1 MKRDE
6 ILDALFE
13 IVDEHEVYEF
23 AKTYAYTN
31 DTFAKLL
38 KKRFQ
43 KHLPSEDKAPKKDE
57 ILKAIERCFDNEI
70 EYPSYG
76 RYNSW
81 EPEFQNW
88 FAVGRDIQRV
98 QRQLKMLVDSGHE
111 ALALDLAL
119 TLLEKGGKEYEE
131 EWNCGNEDLDWEDLH
146 IDETL
151 AIIRSAF
158 ASGKIAAKRQLE
170 VCQQLEQMERMEA
183 YDNSDFND
191 IIEET
196 RERLLTDDER
206 IDIRRKA
213 FQTAVGDYSR
223 ESAAKEL
230 WDYLIRLGR
239 DEEAVAFYKK
249 NSKIHDLR
257 TKYVGWLVEKGKLPD
272 AIKELDEGLVKIT
285 DEPGQRISWEQ
296 YKMEIYEKM
305 GDREHVISQA
315 EWLFLHGND
324 TMAYYKKLKG
334 LIPVGEWS
342 ETLRSLLSK
351 RNTIH
356 TSTLAEIYD
365 KEKWFDDLYKLMMGD
380 FYDLLPY
387 LNRYAKHLSVEQQKD
402 VVGRM
407 EPILRKMAEN
417 QMGRDRYREL
427 TEKLNTLGKCCPPG
441 RALATQL
448 VADFRVKYR
457 NRPAMLDELSKFK

>member
-13 IVDEHEVYEF
+13 IVEEHEVYEF
-23 AKTYAYTN
+23 AKTYAYTD

-43 KHLPSEDKAPKKDE
+43 RHLPSEDKAPTKNE
-57 ILKAIERCFDNEI
+57 MLKAIERCFNHEI
-70 EYPSYG
+70 EYPSYD

-81 EPEFQNW
+81 EPEFQDW

-111 ALALDLAL
+111 VLALDLAL
-119 TLLEKGGKEYEE
+119 VLLEKGGKEYEQ
-131 EWNCGNEDLDWEDLH
+131 EWDYGNEDLDWEDLH
-146 IDETL
+146 TAETL

-249 NSKIHDLR
+249 TSKIHDLR
-257 TKYVGWLVEKGKLPD
+257 TKYVGWLVEKGKLSD
-272 AIKELDEGLVKIT
+272 AIKVLDKGLATIT
-285 DEPGQRISWEQ
+285 NEPGQRVLWEQ
-296 YKMEIYEKM
+296 RKMEIYEMM
-305 GDREHVISQA
+305 GDKEHIISQV

-334 LIPVGEWS
+334 LIPDGKWP

-351 RNTIH
+351 GKAIH
-356 TSTLAEIYD
+356 SSTLAEIYD

-387 LNRYAKHLSVEQQKD
+387 LSRYAKHLSMEQQKD
-402 VVGRM
+402 VVSKM
-407 EPILRKMAEN
+407 EPILRKTAES

-427 TEKLNTLGKCCPPG
+427 TEQLNTLSKCCPQG

-448 VADFRVKYR
+448 VADFRMKYR